1 MKLLIP
7 FIYLTKKR
15 KYCFLI
21 RNLFFD
27 RDGIINEVIFRDSKV
42 ESPRTFLEFRIR
54 QEFVNFYNEIAE
66 SDFNLF
72 VISNQPDVSR
82 NKMDIE
88 ELEKMTNQLIFSFKF
103 KDISYCLHDDSDN
116 CNCRKPKPGM
126 ITKLLEKYNLLTDES
141 ILIGDSIK
149 DVLAGLNAG
158 IKTVLLRTNYNLNS
172 DIHADY
178 RINNLTE
185 ILKII
190 QG

>member
-1 MKLLIP
+1 MP
-7 FIYLTKKR
+7 FTDLTKKR
-15 KYCFLI
+15 KYCILI

-27 RDGIINEVIFRDSKV
+27 RDGIINEVIFRDSRV
-42 ESPRTFLEFRIR
+42 ESPRTFSEFKIR
-54 QEFVNFYNEIAE
+54 QEFIEFYNKIIKTG
-66 SDFNLF
+66 FNSF
-72 VISNQPDVSR
+72 IISNQPDVQR
-82 NKMDIE
+82 NKMDIK
-88 ELEKMTNQLIFSFKF
+88 ELEMMTDQLNYSFNF
-103 KDISYCLHDDSDN
+103 KEISYCLHDDSDN

-126 ITKLLEKYNLLTDES
+126 ITKLLEKYNLLKDES
-141 ILIGDSIK
+141 IFIGDSIK
-149 DVLAGLNAG
+149 DVKAGLNAG